1 MKGGVQTV
9 ALLLLL
15 LVVAGASSLASPPTL
30 MTPKGVHYHHLK
42 AARERRLH
50 QPSSGPEDVMVYP
63 KGKEE
68 KLMECLECEVAFQFL
83 QGLINADTPLEV
95 LVEES
100 IIICVTV
107 VGYTQVFCDGYVPL
121 IAPILY
127 HILSTNNITA
137 NDVCGEILTFVGC
150 TSNNPDREWTVNIH
164 PDKPPVIPLAP
175 SEMFSL
181 TLLSFLPLPTPAI
194 SRISLSLTTN
204 SSSLS
209 SPPFNTSPSHP
220 FTHSPSHPF
229 THSPS
234 HPFTHSPSFPSPH
247 QLSLASP
254 FPLTTNSSSLSTTP
268 IHSPPHPPFPPS
280 HTFTHSPSHPFTH
293 SPSHPFTHSP
303 SHPFTHS
310 PSFPSPHQP
319 GADSLKVLQLADTH
333 YDPLYLPGSNA
344 ACPEELCCREESGV
358 VATPEDEAWYW
369 GDYRHC
375 GTPYWL
381 LQDMLTHARATH
393 PDIDYVIWTGDLV
406 PHNMWS
412 TSKDWNLFV
421 VREMNQL
428 IQSFFPDIP
437 VFPVVGNHEMSPLD
451 QFPDPDDEDNEALG
465 DMSADWLYAEL
476 AQQWSHLLPDL
487 DNSTVNKAAYYSVLI
502 KPGFRLISFNTM
514 FGYSANVWLV
524 ENSQDPGGEL
534 AWLEEE
540 LYRAEGAGEL
550 VHLLGHVPPGTA
562 ASERTWSKEFS
573 RIIERYENTVRA
585 QFYGHTH
592 YDEFEIFHDNTGRP
606 CGVAYISPSQ
616 TPWFDLNPAYRI
628 YYIDGD
634 RQDTTRLVLD
644 HETYITNLTEAH
656 ETGSTRWFL
665 SYGAREKYQMA
676 SLTPE
681 AWQELVERMA
691 QDRTLFDIF
700 FS

>member
-1 MKGGVQTV
+1 MKGWVQTV
-9 ALLLLL
+9 ALLL
-15 LVVAGASSLASPPTL
+15 VVVVGASSLASPPTL
-30 MTPKGVHYHHLK
+30 ITPKGAHYHHLK

-50 QPSSGPEDVMVYP
+50 EPSSGPEDVMMYP

-83 QGLINADTPLEV
+83 QGLVDADTPLEV
-95 LVEES
+95 MVEEG

-137 NDVCGEILTFVGC
+137 NDACGEILTFVGC

-164 PDKPPVIPLAP
+164 PDKPPVIPLD
-175 SEMFSL
+175 
-181 TLLSFLPLPTPAI
+181 PTE
-194 SRISLSLTTN
+194 
-204 SSSLS
+204 
-209 SPPFNTSPSHP
+209 
-220 FTHSPSHPF
+220 
-229 THSPS
+229 
-234 HPFTHSPSFPSPH
+234 
-247 QLSLASP
+247 
-254 FPLTTNSSSLSTTP
+254 
-268 IHSPPHPPFPPS
+268 
-280 HTFTHSPSHPFTH
+280 
-293 SPSHPFTHSP
+293 
-303 SHPFTHS
+303 
-310 PSFPSPHQP
+310 P
-319 GADSLKVLQLADTH
+319 GPDSLKVLQLADTH
-333 YDPLYLPGSNA
+333 YDPLYQPGANA

-358 VATPEDEAWYW
+358 AATPEDEAWYW

-393 PDIDYVIWTGDLV
+393 PNIDYVIWTGDLV

-412 TSKDWNLFV
+412 TSKGWNLFV

-428 IQSFFPDIP
+428 IQSFFPDVP
-437 VFPVVGNHEMSPLD
+437 VFPVVGNHEMNPLD

-476 AQQWSHLLPDL
+476 AQQWSHLVPDL
-487 DNSTVNKAAYYSVLI
+487 DNSTVSRAAYYSVLI

-514 FGYSANVWLV
+514 FGYAANVWLV
-524 ENSQDPGGEL
+524 ENSEDPGGEL

-540 LYRAEGAGEL
+540 LYRAEEAGEL

-562 ASERTWSKEFS
+562 ASERTWSREFS

-665 SYGAREKYQMA
+665 SYGAREKYQMT

-700 FS
+700 FTNYVTAGDPYLEAGCDDLCYEQRLCDLVTASRNDIDDCMAVLKLKRRQG